1 MEVPSMN
8 KFVLIDERG
17 PITIFT
23 LNRPEKLNALNAELR
38 AELLNA
44 LRKFNNNPE
53 KRVGI
58 ITGAGKAF
66 SAGADIS
73 VRPSELKNVNLE
85 EELRDSF
92 HLILRE
98 IRFSDKLFIAAV
110 NGVAAGAGISLAVAC
125 DFAFASKS
133 ARFVMAFQGI
143 GLVPDTGLTLMMSR
157 LVGAKAL
164 RYLLIGGEFSAEEAE
179 AMGLVKVVDDPLG
192 EALRLANELVQ
203 GPFKAYSYAKRL
215 INEALFK
222 DLDQFLSTEAKLQG
236 ELGRSHDF
244 IEGVMAFI
252 EKRKPKFT
260 GS

>member
-1 MEVPSMN
+1 MVILPMS
-8 KFVLIDERG
+8 KPVLIDERG

-44 LRKFNNNPE
+44 LRRFNNNPE

-73 VRPSELKNVNLE
+73 VWPSELRNVNLE

-244 IEGVMAFI
+244 IEGVTAFL

>member
-1 MEVPSMN
+1 M
-8 KFVLIDERG
+8 
-17 PITIFT
+17 
-23 LNRPEKLNALNAELR
+23 
-38 AELLNA
+38 
-44 LRKFNNNPE
+44 
-53 KRVGI
+53 
-58 ITGAGKAF
+58 
-66 SAGADIS
+66 
-73 VRPSELKNVNLE
+73 
-85 EELRDSF
+85 
-92 HLILRE
+92 
-98 IRFSDKLFIAAV
+98 

-236 ELGRSHDF
+236 ELGKSHDF
-244 IEGVMAFI
+244 IEGVTAFL
-252 EKRKPKFT
+252 EKRKPKFI